1 MEKDMNIITRWFK
14 RRRLEFLLDI
24 RRTLE
29 QSINDQSEIEA
40 LQKELQ

>member
-1 MEKDMNIITRWFK
+1 MNIITRWFK
-14 RRRLEFLLDI
+14 RRRLTFLLDI

-29 QSINDQSEIEA
+29 QSINDQSEIDA